1 MAVYTLM
8 RNKTAVFAVLFLCL
22 CLSGCV
28 TLKDP
33 EASQEYSADVVATI
47 EPGQTAGQTIVS
59 RRPRLNQVQ
68 LWLRQ
73 ARPPEQPD
81 SEVVVELYTSPQ
93 AEQPLASLPVSYPK
107 ITGGLPVTIPIPPQA
122 SKPNQSYYLVLKT
135 SDGAVSLLGRAED
148 AYPLGELWI
157 NGQPVDADAAFRLAY
172 DYNLPAMLG
181 DTGKA
186 LGKTWLVIPLLL
198 LLWVPGRLLLTI
210 IEDRAQLDWG
220 ERSALALG
228 LSMAI
233 VPLVMLWTTTLGL
246 RWSRIVVIGVYALI
260 AVALGWRS
268 WKNRPAKFRL
278 SLGAHDLA
286 LAAILVFSLALRLAM
301 VRDLA
306 APAWVDPVHHAT
318 LTRMILEEGGFPS
331 SYSASI
337 EGDAGGYH
345 LGFHSLAAVLHWLSG
360 LELSD
365 DLLLLGQV
373 INAGCILGMYLFT
386 TALTHSRRTGLFAA
400 LIAGVFS
407 PMPAYYTSWGRY
419 TQLAGLVILPAALK
433 LVQVSLDDRS
443 PAWKE
448 RLGLWGLAALAC
460 GGLFLTHY
468 RVAAFLAL
476 LLAAY
481 LLGQI
486 LHGLDKQPLW
496 QSLPPV
502 LGRLG
507 AVAGL
512 ALVITLPWWPSLYS
526 SMIEP
531 RLALAPPMPASLAVD
546 WGLLT
551 PVYGR
556 ATLILAVVGLFWSIL
571 RARWFGP
578 VLALWIGLLYLSAN
592 QGMLRLPVDTGIN
605 KTSVEIMLFM
615 PVAALG
621 GFFIADLVDLLNGFI
636 PPQLRKIFLVA
647 LATVTIGLA
656 LLGAKKLLPIL
667 NPATLLFR
675 QADRSAI
682 AWIDENLGENERFLI
697 NPFLWGY
704 GLYAGQDGGFW
715 INPLTGRGTLP
726 PPVLYGLGEAGL
738 VRDITQTSRQVL
750 EHGKDPAALHTLMQ
764 VQGINYI
771 YIGRRGGAISPAA
784 LGQSALFE
792 TIYHQDGVWIF
803 RSR

>member
-1 MAVYTLM
+1 MAAHTLK
-8 RNKTAVFAVLFLCL
+8 RNKTAILAVLFLCL

-47 EPGQTAGQTIVS
+47 EPGQAAGQTFVS

-73 ARPPEQPD
+73 ARPPTQPD
-81 SEVVVELYTSPQ
+81 GQVMAELYAGPQ
-93 AEQPLASLPVSYPK
+93 SAQPLAQIPVPYSK
-107 ITGGLPVTIPIPPQA
+107 ITSGLPVTIPLPPQA
-122 SKPNQSYYLVLKT
+122 SEPDQSYYLLLKT
-135 SDGAVSLLGRAED
+135 EDGAVSLLGRAED
-148 AYPLGELWI
+148 AYPLGELSV
-157 NGQPVDADAAFRLAY
+157 NGQVAEADAAFRLAY
-172 DYNLPAMLG
+172 DYDLPAMLG
-181 DTGKA
+181 DTVKV
-186 LGKTWLVIPLLL
+186 LGKSWLVLPLLL
-198 LLWVPGRLLLTI
+198 LLWAPGRLLLTL
-210 IEDRAQLDWG
+210 IEDRLRLDWG

-228 LSMAI
+228 LSMAV

-246 RWSRIVVIGVYALI
+246 GWSRFAVAGVYALI
-260 AVALGWRS
+260 AVALGWRF
-268 WKNRPAKFRL
+268 WRTRPAKFKL
-278 SLGAHDLA
+278 PLDAYDLA
-286 LAAILVFSLALRLAM
+286 LVAILAFSLAIRLAM

-318 LTRMILEEGGFPS
+318 LTRMILEAGGLP
-331 SYSASI
+331 ASFTTSI
-337 EGDAGGYH
+337 VGDASGYH

-373 INAGCILGMYLFT
+373 LNAGCILGMYLFT
-386 TALTHSRRTGLFAA
+386 TALTHSRRAGLFAA

-433 LVQVSLDDRS
+433 LVLMALDDRS
-443 PAWKE
+443 TAWKE
-448 RLGLWGLAALAC
+448 RLVLWGLAALAC

-481 LLGQI
+481 LLGEI
-486 LHGLDKQPLW
+486 LRSLASQPLW
-496 QSLPPV
+496 QSLPPL
-502 LGRLG
+502 LGRL
-507 AVAGL
+507 AALAGL
-512 ALVITLPWWPSLYS
+512 ALVITLPWWPSLYAS
-526 SMIEP
+526 LIEP
-531 RLALAPPMPASLAVD
+531 RLALTPPAPATLAVD

-551 PVYGR
+551 PAYGR
-556 ATLILAVVGLFWSIL
+556 AALILAVVGLLWSIL

-578 VLALWIGLLYLSAN
+578 ILALWVGLLYLSAN
-592 QGMLRLPVDTGIN
+592 QGLLRLPVDTGIN

-615 PVAALG
+615 PLAALG
-621 GFFIADLVDLLNGFI
+621 GFFIADLVDLLTGFL
-636 PPQLRKIFLVA
+636 PPGLRRASLA
-647 LATVTIGLA
+647 LLAVITIGLSM
-656 LLGAKKLLPIL
+656 LGAQKLLPIL

-682 AWIDENLGENERFLI
+682 AWIDQNLGQDERFLI

-715 INPLTGRGTLP
+715 ITPLTGRGTLP
-726 PPVLYGLGEAGL
+726 PPVLYGLGEADQ
-738 VRDITQTSRQVL
+738 VREITQASRQAL

-764 VQGINYI
+764 EQGIEYL
-771 YIGRRGGAISPAA
+771 YTGRRGGAISPAA
-784 LGQSALFE
+784 LSQSDLFE